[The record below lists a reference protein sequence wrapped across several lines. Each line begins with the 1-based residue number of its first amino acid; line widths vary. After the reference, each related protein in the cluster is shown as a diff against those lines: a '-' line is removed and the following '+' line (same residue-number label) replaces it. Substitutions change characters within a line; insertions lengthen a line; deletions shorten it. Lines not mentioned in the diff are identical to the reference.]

1 MVRTYNI
8 GTECYALITSP
19 NEPEFLLPVRVV
31 LLEKYTTNTRTTY
44 KVKIREIFE
53 TDLNYLKEHFGSV
66 KVSMNLKSANLTTLL
81 RRSQVDSINSMSEL
95 IQKLNDRPF
104 YLEDNYIVPD
114 KTGLVDLYNK
124 FVKYIINYHFR
135 KLYQLTSRSFLANQ
149 PVYNNQKDVFIRR
162 VERLGFGDMLNRYD
176 LKLDI

>member
-8 GTECYALITSP
+8 GTECYALITSN
-19 NEPEFLLPVRVV
+19 NEPEFLLPVKVV
-31 LLEKYTTNTRTTY
+31 LLEKYTQNSTPTY
-44 KVKIREIFE
+44 KVKIREILE
-53 TDLNYLKEHFGSV
+53 NDIKYLKEHFGSV

-81 RRSQVDSINSMSEL
+81 RRPEVESVNTMSEL

-114 KTGLVDLYNK
+114 KLGLVDLYNK

-135 KLYQLTSRSFLANQ
+135 KLYQLTSRRFLINQ
-149 PVYNNQKDVFIRR
+149 PIFNDQKDVFLRR
-162 VERLGFGDMLNRYD
+162 VEQLGFGDVFRKYD

>member
-8 GTECYALITSP
+8 GTECYALVTSP
-19 NEPEFLLPVRVV
+19 NEPEFLLPVKVII
-31 LLEKYTTNTRTTY
+31 LEKYTQSDRTTY

-53 TDLNYLKEHFGSV
+53 TDLNFLKEHFINV

-81 RRSQVDSINSMSEL
+81 RKSQVDSVNSMSEL
-95 IQKLNDRPF
+95 IQKLNDKPF
-104 YLEDNYIVPD
+104 YLPD
-114 KTGLVDLYNK
+114 KAGLIDMYNK

-162 VERLGFGDMLNRYD
+162 VEGLGFGDILKKYD